1 MLIPSKIAG
10 LLVLK
15 FLYNIS
21 PFHPLY
27 KYPGPFLWRASRI
40 FASYHHATGDLYQRI
55 AAIHAQYGDTVRIAP
70 DELSFSSPEAWP
82 QIYNSRPQLGKTQ
95 YHFAPPDTEQLPHSM
110 ITAPDAEHA
119 RLRRLAGPA
128 FLNAGIA
135 EVEPVLQHYTDLL
148 CSQLAVAHTEGSQN
162 IVEWFLWTLN
172 DVIGQLALDQEFQC
186 LEKRR
191 MHPWPR
197 FLLSVLKQTAALNQF
212 RRFGLSMNLLK
223 PLLTK
228 KMMDERDNFMNL
240 AKTAIN
246 QRLAREIEET
256 SGLAVDNGG
265 NQKKKRPD
273 IVGLMLREM
282 KGGEKLSEG
291 EIISNSILIV
301 GGGAET
307 TSTCL
312 SATFYHLCKTPHV
325 MNKLKNEIRQSFSSS
340 DEITVKATAN
350 LPYLKATVDE
360 SLRIFPVA
368 SYITPRVTPKEGYT
382 INGDFIGGNVSLG
395 ISGYCYSCA

>member
-1 MLIPSKIAG
+1 
-10 LLVLK
+10 VLK

-40 FASYHHATGDLYQRI
+40 PASYHHASGDLYQRI

-70 DELSFSSPEAWP
+70 DELSFSAPEAWP
-82 QIYNSRPQLGKTQ
+82 QIYNSRPQLNKSEW
-95 YHFAPPDTEQLPHSM
+95 HFAPGDVERLPPSM

-119 RLRRLAGPA
+119 RIRRLAGPA

-135 EVEPVLQHYTDLL
+135 EVEPVLQHYVDLL
-148 CSQLAVAHTEGSQN
+148 CSQLATASTEGSQN
-162 IVEWFLWTLN
+162 IVEWFLWALN

-212 RRFGLSMNLLK
+212 RRFGLSMKLLQ
-223 PLLTK
+223 PLMTK
-228 KMMDERDNFMNL
+228 KMIDERENFLNL

-246 QRLAREIEET
+246 QRLARDNEET
-256 SGLAVDNGG
+256 SGPTVDSEGR
-265 NQKKKRPD
+265 KKRPD

-282 KGGEKLSEG
+282 KGGEKLNEG
-291 EIISNSILIV
+291 EIMSNSILIV

-312 SATFYHLCKTPHV
+312 SATLYHLCKTPHV
-325 MNKLKNEIRQSFSSS
+325 MNKLKNEIRRNFSSS
-340 DEITVKATAN
+340 EEITVKATAN

-368 SYITPRVTPKEGYT
+368 SYITPRVTPKEGYN
-382 INGDFIGGNVSLG
+382 INGDFVGGGVSPP
-395 ISGYCYSCA
+395 